1 MKTYLQNNS
10 NLVPVGQSFISKM
23 IKGLHLRVVDFTFVR
38 NNNNKNKNLA
48 KKSTYIVTNY

>member
-1 MKTYLQNNS
+1 
-10 NLVPVGQSFISKM
+10 M

-38 NNNNKNKNLA
+38 NSNNKNMKKNKNLT